1 MIQFIKSIIPSLHV
15 LSNVSA
21 EITIQL
27 RSDSIEKFPA
37 VFHGLDSK
45 KEEFKIE
52 SYGISITTLEEVFLK
67 VAENESQDKP
77 VPLSINKE
85 QKENESGN
93 GEDEDSEIDNF
104 DLNSVRIK
112 NKAELFGTHFL
123 ALIKKRILYFKRDT
137 RSFLCEV
144 FLPFVVVVGGLA
156 LTLI

>member
-1 MIQFIKSIIPSLHV
+1 M

-37 VFHGLDSK
+37 VFHGLDSR

-67 VAENESQDKP
+67 VAENQSHDKP
-77 VPLSINKE
+77 IPLAINQE
-85 QKENESGN
+85 QKENDN
-93 GEDEDSEIDNF
+93 DNNEDAEIDNF
-104 DLNSVRIK
+104 DLNSVRIT

-123 ALIKKRILYFKRDT
+123 ALIRKRMLYFKRDT